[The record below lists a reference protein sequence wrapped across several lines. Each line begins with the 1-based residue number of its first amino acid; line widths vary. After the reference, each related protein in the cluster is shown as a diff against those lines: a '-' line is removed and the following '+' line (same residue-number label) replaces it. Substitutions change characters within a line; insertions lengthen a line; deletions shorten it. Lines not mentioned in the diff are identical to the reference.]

1 MKLKCDD
8 RWQVYAYYDDE
19 EKERVS
25 PFFDYEDDAL
35 EWRRRKEMELIEAND
50 ILGVYS
56 ERVK

>member
-8 RWQVYAYYDDE
+8 SWGVYVYYDDE
-19 EKERVS
+19 EKERLS
-25 PFFDYEDDAL
+25 PFFDYEEDAL
-35 EWRRRKEMELIEAND
+35 EWRRHKEMELIEAND